1 MKTYFEIESKQAQ
14 EIINNKDIRENKDYV
29 IVDDV
34 LYTRQ
39 AVIDGLCDGYTICQ
53 YCGYIVDEDDTTSTI
68 DGITC
73 SGCIDDYYVWCEW
86 DGDYYEDDSCE
97 WIECENSYISY
108 DTLRNSG
115 MFERCREC
123 GEWFRCDDLYDFR
136 DDYGDVEQNS
146 ICSSCGDR
154 HYYWNDDQHEYTESE
169 PRFIRNYHDTPDLK
183 FYDVDNVKS
192 RGVNGVKYLGVE
204 LELQGGGEDDDN
216 AREILDNEPLYAMH
230 DCSLSYGF
238 EVISHPATIDYHLHK
253 IDWDGVIERA
263 LDYGYDEFYNGGLH
277 VHVSRSFF
285 KDEENIG
292 QLIKFYSCYYEE
304 LMEFA
309 QRDEE
314 KAAQWADYV
323 EWDADYT
330 PLDWYQAANDKGSRY
345 QAVNITNDDTIEFR
359 LFNSTGDSN
368 HLKSVLQ
375 FVDITTDIAN
385 DDMNIGFFEIR
396 KRAGQKGYTELL
408 SEMDRLEW

>member
-1 MKTYFEIESKQAQ
+1 MKTMYNIETEQAQ
-14 EIINNKDIRENKDYV
+14 EMINSNARENYNYV
-29 IVDDV
+29 IVDDI

-39 AVIDGLCDGYTICQ
+39 AVIDGDCDGYTICQ
-53 YCGYIVDEDDTTSTI
+53 CCGDIVNEDYTNSTV

-73 SGCIDDYYVWCEW
+73 SDCINNYYTWCEW
-86 DGDYYEDDSCE
+86 DSDFYECDSCE
-97 WIECENSYISY
+97 WVECVNSFVSC
-108 DTLRNSG
+108 DTLRYSDD
-115 MFERCREC
+115 FYRCYYCE
-123 GEWFRCDDLYDFR
+123 EWHTTENLYTLRFDD
-136 DDYGDVEQNS
+136 GDEAHVCEG
-146 ICSSCGDR
+146 CGDR
-154 HYYWNDDQHEYTESE
+154 HYYWDDENGRYTESE

-183 FYDVDNVKS
+183 FYDIDNVKS
-192 RGVNGVKYLGVE
+192 RGANGVKYLGVE

-216 AREILDNEPLYAMH
+216 AREILNNEPLYAMH

-292 QLIKFYSCYYEE
+292 QLIKFYSCHYEE
-304 LMEFA
+304 LIEFA

-330 PLDWYQAANDKGSRY
+330 PLDWYQAADDKGSRY

-385 DDMNIGFFEIR
+385 DGMNIGFFEIR

-408 SEMDRLEW
+408 SEMDRLQW